1 MSYFTSVV
9 VKYETMAY
17 RLLNLTESKGGGLH
31 AVGRIL

>member
-1 MSYFTSVV
+1 MSFFTSVV

-17 RLLNLTESKGGGLH
+17 RLLNPTKSKGGGLH